1 MSCCSSRKFCKNG
14 SSRSKI
20 VANFNGVE
28 KFNCKLFNDRHP
40 QVITYLKKEKP
51 IINHKFDIWQVGKN
65 IQKKLVA
72 EAKNSKFLDQ
82 KYYY

>member
-1 MSCCSSRKFCKNG
+1 MSSCSSRKFCKNG
-14 SSRSKI
+14 SNRSKI

-28 KFNCKLFNDRHP
+28 KCNCKLFNDRHP
-40 QVITYLKKEKP
+40 QVTTYLKKEES
-51 IINHKFDIWQVGKN
+51 IINHKFDICHFGKN

-82 KYYY
+82 KYY